1 MEWNG
6 VRYNQIPLFGFVKKE
21 WNGMKWNGVWWN
33 SFHPILPIL
42 PIFDSSQFG
51 VYPMEW
57 NTLITQLQ
65 FYPYLFYFTFLRLRN
80 LIFSLF
86 PVPLLRF
93 SLLMSIFGNLS
104 SVLWFSLLQFYSF
117 FNCLV
122 CNSGCPPLALL
133 QPLTIHN

>member
-1 MEWNG
+1 
-6 VRYNQIPLFGFVKKE
+6 
-21 WNGMKWNGVWWN
+21 
-33 SFHPILPIL
+33 
-42 PIFDSSQFG
+42 
-51 VYPMEW
+51 MEW

-104 SVLWFSLLQFYSF
+104 SVL
-117 FNCLV
+117 
-122 CNSGCPPLALL
+122 
-133 QPLTIHN
+133 